1 MNRSRR
7 WFLWISFF
15 LTANVLFF
23 PVAFLS
29 SLYWMKT
36 VPVPHVLL
44 GSVVASIAFSAVVAS
59 HKFRALAWFTARL
72 DFSRLD
78 RPGPRLLEKE
88 LTRLGYRVGGN
99 NSVFRAGFR
108 ADYYL
113 APEIR
118 VTWNDALC
126 ELEGPAFYVKKLERR
141 HRRALKR
148 LDRKIRHM
156 TDSQAPPPG
165 VHQ

>member
-1 MNRSRR
+1 MNRPRR

-29 SLYWMKT
+29 SQYWMKT
-36 VPVPHVLL
+36 VPVTQVFL
-44 GSVVASIAFSAVVAS
+44 GAAIASVAFSAVVAS
-59 HKFRALAWFTARL
+59 HKYRALRWKRAHL
-72 DFSRLD
+72 DFARFD

-88 LTRLGYRVGGN
+88 LTRLGYRVSGSEG
-99 NSVFRAGFR
+99 VFIPGFR

-118 VTWNDALC
+118 VTWDGSAC
-126 ELEGPAFYVKKLERR
+126 ELEGPAFYVVKLEKR
-141 HRRALKR
+141 HRRALLR
-148 LDRKIRHM
+148 QDRKIRQM
-156 TDSQAPPPG
+156 TDGPSPPA
-165 VHQ
+165 

>member
-7 WFLWISFF
+7 WFLWSSFF

-29 SLYWMKT
+29 TQYWMKT
-36 VPVPHVLL
+36 VPVTQVLL
-44 GSVVASIAFSAVVAS
+44 GAALASVAFSAVVAS
-59 HKFRALAWFTARL
+59 HKYRALRPKRARL
-72 DFSRLD
+72 EFIRFD
-78 RPGPRLLEKE
+78 RPAQRLLEKE
-88 LTRLGYRVGGN
+88 LTRLGYRVSGTEG
-99 NSVFRAGFR
+99 VFIAGFR

-118 VTWNDALC
+118 VTWDDTAC
-126 ELEGPAFYVKKLERR
+126 ELEGPAFYVVKLEKR

-148 LDRKIRHM
+148 LDRKIRQM
-156 TDSQAPPPG
+156 TDGQAPSA
-165 VHQ
+165 

>member
-15 LTANVLFF
+15 LTANILFF

-29 SLYWMKT
+29 TLYWMQT
-36 VPVPHVLL
+36 VPATQVLL
-44 GSVVASIAFSAVVAS
+44 GAALASIAFSAVVAT
-59 HKFRALAWFTARL
+59 HKYRALKWVRVRL
-72 DFSRLD
+72 DFARFD

-88 LTRLGYRVGGN
+88 LVRLGYRVSGREGE
-99 NSVFRAGFR
+99 FAAGFR

-113 APEIR
+113 APGIR
-118 VTWNDALC
+118 AVWDEDTC
-126 ELEGPAFYVKKLERR
+126 ELEGPAFYVNKLEKR

-148 LDRKIRHM
+148 LDRKIRQM
-156 TDSQAPPPG
+156 TDGQTPPA
-165 VHQ
+165 

>member
-15 LTANVLFF
+15 FTANVLFF

-36 VPVPHVLL
+36 VPVSQVLL
-44 GSVVASIAFSAVVAS
+44 GSAAASIAFSAVVAT
-59 HKFRALAWFTARL
+59 HKYRALKWRQIRL
-72 DFSRLD
+72 DFSRFD

-88 LTRLGYRVGGN
+88 MTRLGYRVGGDA
-99 NSVFRAGFR
+99 SFFRAGFR

-113 APEIR
+113 APEIHA
-118 VTWNDALC
+118 VWEGNLC
-126 ELEGPAFYVKKLERR
+126 ELEGPAFYLRILEKR
-141 HRRALKR
+141 HRRALLR
-148 LDRKIRHM
+148 LDRKIRQM
-156 TDSQAPPPG
+156 TDRQAPPA
-165 VHQ
+165 